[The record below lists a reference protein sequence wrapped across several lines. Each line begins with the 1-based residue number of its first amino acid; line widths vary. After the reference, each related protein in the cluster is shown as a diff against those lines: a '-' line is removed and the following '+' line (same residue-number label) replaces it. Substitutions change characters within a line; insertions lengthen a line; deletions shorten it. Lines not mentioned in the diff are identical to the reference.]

1 MAMRSEPIIS
11 VIVPAYDAAR
21 TILET
26 VESVLGQ
33 TFQDFEL
40 IVVDDGSSDGTAEL
54 LKEISDS
61 PLKVYSYENG
71 GVAVARNRGIALAKG
86 EFISFIDADD
96 LWTPDKLESQLAALE
111 RMPEAGIAYS
121 WTTMADENGEPLY
134 PQKPVY
140 FEGDVYPQ
148 LLVNNFIFSGSNI
161 LARREA
167 IESVGEFDLSLR
179 ACQDWDCYVRL
190 AAKWPFVLVPRH
202 QIFYRQYSMSMSS
215 RINLVEE
222 EILVAAEKTFQSAPA
237 ELQRLKNQRL
247 ANCYQ
252 HIARLCLTHTQNAEG
267 IKRAG
272 QSLKKA
278 IRVSPMILFTGK
290 TQRLMLHWLLMRFVP
305 LRIARSA
312 LKLFIKIYAKYRR
325 AVSPG

>member
-1 MAMRSEPIIS
+1 MATQSEPIIS
-11 VIVPAYDAAR
+11 VIVPAYNAAR

-33 TFQDFEL
+33 TFQNFEL
-40 IVVDDGSSDGTAEL
+40 IIIDDGSTDATAEL
-54 LKEISDS
+54 LKEIGDS
-61 PLKVYSYENG
+61 RLKVYSYENG
-71 GVAVARNRGIALAKG
+71 GVAIARNRGSALARGK
-86 EFISFIDADD
+86 FISFLDADD
-96 LWTPDKLESQLAALE
+96 MWTPDKLESQLAALE
-111 RMPEAGIAYS
+111 RMPEAGVAYS
-121 WTTMADENGEPLY
+121 WTSMADENGEPLY

-167 IESVGEFDLSLR
+167 IESVGEFDLSLKAR
-179 ACQDWDCYVRL
+179 QDWDCYARL
-190 AAKWPFVLVPRH
+190 AAMWPFVLVPRH
-202 QIFYRQYSMSMSS
+202 QIFYRQSPMSMSS

-222 EILVAAEKTFQSAPA
+222 EILIAAEKAFQSAPA
-237 ELQRLKNQRL
+237 ELQYLKKQRL
-247 ANCYQ
+247 AGCYQ

-272 QSLKKA
+272 RSLKKA

-305 LRIARSA
+305 LRIARTA
-312 LKLFIKIYAKYRR
+312 LRLFIKMYAKYRR